1 MESSL
6 IIGYFVHNARILES
20 KQSGSVGRMLLHHR
34 FGSAQILKR
43 SGPKTNGKPK
53 NIFTFRQSV

>member
-6 IIGYFVHNARILES
+6 IIGYLVDDARILEL
-20 KQSGSVGRMLLHHR
+20 KQSGGVGRMLLHHR
-34 FGSAQILKR
+34 VGSAQILKR
-43 SGPKTNGKPK
+43 SGPITNGKPK